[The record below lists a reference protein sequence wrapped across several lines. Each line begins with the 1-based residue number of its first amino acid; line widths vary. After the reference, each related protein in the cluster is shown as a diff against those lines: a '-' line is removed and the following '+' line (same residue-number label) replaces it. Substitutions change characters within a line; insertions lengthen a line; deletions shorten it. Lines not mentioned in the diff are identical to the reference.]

1 MGVELDTMTQTAKNP
16 LRWRVMTLGVCY
28 LLGRLVRALEVLL
41 ASFFGRFYL
50 LSLLCSLVTLLV
62 AGGVT
67 GCLWQQAAS
76 QEANRE
82 TRGAHEGG
90 AGGETPKI
98 HQQGS
103 QPTWKPGD
111 RTGVDERQSVGGS
124 QVNPVAG
131 TELKSN
137 TGGP

>member
-1 MGVELDTMTQTAKNP
+1 MTQTAKNP
-16 LRWRVMTLGVCY
+16 LRWRVMMLGVCY
-28 LLGRLVRALEVLL
+28 LLGRLVKALEGLL
-41 ASFFGRFYL
+41 ASFRGRLCL
-50 LSLLCSLVTLLV
+50 LFLLVSLVTLLV

-82 TRGAHEGG
+82 TRVAHEGG
-90 AGGETPKI
+90 VGGETPPI

-103 QPTWKPGD
+103 LRVGEPGD

-124 QVNPVAG
+124 RENPVAG
-131 TELKSN
+131 PESKSN